1 MAKYL
6 SLPAGNL
13 SPPAHIPSPSVT
25 ESVVLRRRI
34 FLLCVLS
41 VIPALLIV
49 YATMR
54 MLGKPIKRL
63 EQAIVEVGE
72 GKLDMVS
79 EDLEVREF
87 RELMHR
93 INEMKV
99 DIKNLLGKVQTE
111 EEQRQKTEREKL
123 PPDLSC

>member
-1 MAKYL
+1 MVKYL
-6 SLPAGNL
+6 SLPAANL
-13 SPPAHIPSPSVT
+13 SPPAHIQSPSVT

-99 DIKNLLGKVQTE
+99 DIKNLLVKVQTE

>member
-13 SPPAHIPSPSVT
+13 SPPAHIQSPSVT

-99 DIKNLLGKVQTE
+99 DIKNLLVKVQTE

>member
-1 MAKYL
+1 M
-6 SLPAGNL
+6 
-13 SPPAHIPSPSVT
+13 
-25 ESVVLRRRI
+25 LRRRI

-99 DIKNLLGKVQTE
+99 DIKNLLVKVQTE